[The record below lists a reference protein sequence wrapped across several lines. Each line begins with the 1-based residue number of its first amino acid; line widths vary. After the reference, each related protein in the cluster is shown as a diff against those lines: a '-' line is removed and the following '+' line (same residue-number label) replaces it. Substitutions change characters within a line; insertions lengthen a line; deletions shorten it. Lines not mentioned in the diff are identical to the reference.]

1 MEQGVKKMKVKEL
14 LQDELVYIRRY
25 DRLTGEN
32 YYYVFTNMG
41 EASEFMYLA
50 PQLANDYIINKA
62 LSEGRVYDEKELRY
76 EFDYIDGDTEL
87 EEDF

>member
-1 MEQGVKKMKVKEL
+1 MKVKEL

-76 EFDYIDGDTEL
+76 DFDYIDGDTEI